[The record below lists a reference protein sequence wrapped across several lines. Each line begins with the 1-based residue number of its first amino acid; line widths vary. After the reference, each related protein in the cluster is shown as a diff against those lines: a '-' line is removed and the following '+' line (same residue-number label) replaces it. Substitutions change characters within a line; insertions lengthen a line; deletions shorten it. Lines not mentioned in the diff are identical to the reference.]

1 MVLAARQ
8 DLLGLRAFSRD
19 GTKIG
24 KIKDVISDA
33 ETSAEYLVIGRR
45 WSSDLVIPADLAER
59 SGDRVVIPFTD
70 SYLDM
75 APALSTKGVIAAE
88 DRGRLEHFYRV
99 RAT

>member
-8 DLLGLRAFSRD
+8 DVLGLGAFSRD

-33 ETSAEYLVIGRR
+33 ETSAEYLVIGRFLAR
-45 WSSDLVIPADLAER
+45 DLVIPADLAER

-70 SYLDM
+70 SYVDM
-75 APALSTKGVIAAE
+75 APALSTKGVISAE